1 MVVIRIAIEK
11 VEYIIILKHSIL
23 FWWVEKATW
32 AIFEKYN
39 LYWISREN
47 HKNPNPRFWLFEQI
61 KSALWVSYLS
71 SKEIWQN
78 WILGSGCTFR
88 KNRWRI
94 QFFDRIFSIYRKKI
108 VKINSNS
115 NLCYKLERS
124 LFLFK
129 IYKNWMRHPVFRE
142 VIHFFFGYILKLFL
156 FHKYKIWKRKY
167 FPLSYLF
174 FIVFISKIIF
184 ILMNKNG
191 IIDLY
196 TIPMKFVLIKIIMEC
211 SKQYQYS
218 IAKKK
223 KNEL

>member
-39 LYWISREN
+39 LYWIRREN

-78 WILGSGCTFR
+78 WILGSGGTFR
-88 KNRWRI
+88 KTRWRI

-129 IYKNWMRHPVFRE
+129 IYKNWILHPVFRE
-142 VIHFFFGYILKLFL
+142 VIHFFFILYI
-156 FHKYKIWKRKY
+156 KIN
-167 FPLSYLF
+167 
-174 FIVFISKIIF
+174 FISQIKNMKKEIF
-184 ILMNKNG
+184 SFALFIFYCVHFKNY
-191 IIDLY
+191 IY
-196 TIPMKFVLIKIIMEC
+196 F
-211 SKQYQYS
+211 
-218 IAKKK
+218 
-223 KNEL
+223 NE